1 MNWHAPWW
9 LFLECACKKRV
20 EPHAERSTD
29 LEGKVAVVTGRAS
42 GIGDVS
48 GLTTE
53 VTKVEMRF
61 GCTA

>member
-1 MNWHAPWW
+1 
-9 LFLECACKKRV
+9 
-20 EPHAERSTD
+20 
-29 LEGKVAVVTGRAS
+29 VVTGRAS